1 MDWLDHL
8 NKAVEY
14 IDENLESEIDN
25 DQLARIAC
33 CSVFHFSRMFS
44 YVAGIP
50 LSQYIRN
57 RKMTAASFD
66 LQTTDIKI
74 IDLSLKYGYES
85 PTAFNRAFKRVHG
98 IAPSSA
104 RKKGVKL
111 TAFPPISFTMQIKGE
126 EKMKYKI
133 ETKDAF
139 RIVGVSKHY
148 EMNIEENFK
157 EVPKF
162 WQKTMITGKIP
173 KILKLNDTE
182 PKALL
187 GVSTCMNGKD
197 FDYYIAAASSLEVPK
212 KYSEYTVPSCTWGIF
227 ECVGALPNS
236 IQELQKRIVTEWLPT
251 SGYEYA
257 DAPDIEVYFEGNQK
271 SEKYVC
277 EVWIPLAKKE

>member
-14 IDENLESEIDN
+14 IDEHLESEIDN
-25 DQLARIAC
+25 EQLARIAC

-50 LSQYIRN
+50 LSQYVRN

-66 LQTTDIKI
+66 LQTTDIRI

-98 IAPSSA
+98 IAPSTA

-126 EKMKYKI
+126 EKMNYKI
-133 ETKDAF
+133 ETKEAF

-182 PKALL
+182 PKGLL

-197 FDYYIAAASSLEVPK
+197 FDYYIAAASSLETPK
-212 KYSEYTVPSCTWGIF
+212 KFDEYTIPSCTWGIF

-271 SEKYVC
+271 SKDYVC
-277 EVWIPLAKKE
+277 EVWIPLSKK

>member
-111 TAFPPISFTMQIKGE
+111 TAYPPISFTMQIKGE

>member
-14 IDENLESEIDN
+14 IDEHLESEIDN
-25 DQLARIAC
+25 EQLARIAC

-98 IAPSSA
+98 IAPSTA

-126 EKMKYKI
+126 EKMNYKI
-133 ETKDAF
+133 ETKEAF

-182 PKALL
+182 PKGLL

-197 FDYYIAAASSLEVPK
+197 FDYYIAAASSLETPK
-212 KYSEYTVPSCTWGIF
+212 KFDEYTIPSCTWGIF

-271 SEKYVC
+271 SKDYVC
-277 EVWIPLAKKE
+277 EVWIPLSKK

>member
-14 IDENLESEIDN
+14 IDEHLESEIDN
-25 DQLARIAC
+25 EQLARIAC

-50 LSQYIRN
+50 LSQYVRN

-98 IAPSSA
+98 IAPSTA

-126 EKMKYKI
+126 EKMNYKI
-133 ETKDAF
+133 ETKEAF

-182 PKALL
+182 PKGLL

-197 FDYYIAAASSLEVPK
+197 FDYYIAAASSLETPK
-212 KYSEYTVPSCTWGIF
+212 KFDEYTIPSCTWGIF

-271 SEKYVC
+271 SKDYVC
-277 EVWIPLAKKE
+277 EVWIPLSKK

>member
-14 IDENLESEIDN
+14 IDEHLESEIDN
-25 DQLARIAC
+25 EQLARIAC

-50 LSQYIRN
+50 LSQYVRN

-98 IAPSSA
+98 IAPSTA

-126 EKMKYKI
+126 EKMNYKI
-133 ETKDAF
+133 ETKEAF

-182 PKALL
+182 PKGLL

-197 FDYYIAAASSLEVPK
+197 FDYYIAAASSLETPK
-212 KYSEYTVPSCTWGIF
+212 KFDEYTIPSCTWGIF

-271 SEKYVC
+271 SEDYVC
-277 EVWIPLAKKE
+277 EVWIPLSKK